1 MGSVERRQGIDEE
14 NVCEAVFERHLLAEV
29 PSFNGIL
36 AASSLSEFAPGT
48 HFRNVIDD
56 NTCKAGKVTKVI
68 LTSGKHWIAVEK
80 ARDERGLKDTVAI
93 IRLESLCPFPVQD
106 LRDVLKRY
114 PKAKSGW
121 CRDDISKQYQIIR
134 AEPAVF

>member
-1 MGSVERRQGIDEE
+1 
-14 NVCEAVFERHLLAEV
+14 
-29 PSFNGIL
+29 

-56 NTCKAGKVTKVI
+56 STCKPEKVTKVI

-80 ARDERGLKDTVAI
+80 ERDERGLRDTVAI

-106 LRDVLKRY
+106 LRETLQRY
-114 PKAKSGW
+114 PKATSG
-121 CRDDISKQYQIIR
+121 
-134 AEPAVF
+134 F